1 MIIFIWTVCRI
12 HRQLLRTLI
21 KMASPQAEKTVI
33 NFALSPDSSSAELA
47 PIGPSASSSKIHPAP
62 TSTAP
67 FTPFAS
73 SGHSFFDSVSMSGSQ
88 THANPGKPM
97 LKFDFGNDDDFDEV
111 LEKATGIPFSALSQ
125 AKTAPTLQAKTA
137 PPLQAKT
144 APPLQAKPAPTLQA
158 KPAPTLQAKTAPTL
172 QAKTAPQFHPEVA
185 IITDF
190 MNNRGVRSLDQV
202 ESNLNAVE
210 AEEFLV
216 AFVNLSQKNP
226 DTFWRIVTGLS
237 NFPLLMD
244 AVKAET
250 EENAETAETAEG
262 TEDAKIPDAFMKD
275 VVKAT
280 VAHLFVTRA
289 SMMLIKRLRADK
301 TRLATE
307 VLTERN
313 AKATAK
319 NEATEAWAL
328 FTELHD
334 RATTFNVVAAKQ
346 NDVITSLQAELN
358 SRNVELNTA
367 QASVDELKKAH
378 EARETQMAQM
388 SSELDHARR
397 LAQME
402 VDRIG
407 QVDALKKDNAKAN
420 ALLRAS
426 QAQARAAQA
435 RLDSSSSDLYT
446 QAAQSSPPVV
456 MYPITLSER
465 TRMTIVTDGN
475 RSMLQ
480 AGPNLEHRNTLRD
493 SIAAMRSYVIPQPD
507 SSHVDYNLL
516 LEQ

>member
-33 NFALSPDSSSAELA
+33 NFALSPDSSSAEPA
-47 PIGPSASSSKIHPAP
+47 PIGPSASSSKIPPAP

-125 AKTAPTLQAKTA
+125 AKT
-137 PPLQAKT
+137 
-144 APPLQAKPAPTLQA
+144 APTLQA

-402 VDRIG
+402 FDRMG

-420 ALLRAS
+420 ALLRAT

-435 RLDSSSSDLYT
+435 RIDSSSSDLYT
-446 QAAQSSPPVV
+446 QAAQSSPPVA
-456 MYPITLSER
+456 MYPITISDR
-465 TRMTIVTDGN
+465 TRMTIVTSGIHT
-475 RSMLQ
+475 MLQ
-480 AGPNLEHRNTLRD
+480 AGPDLDHRNTLRD
-493 SIAAMRSYVIPQPD
+493 SIAAMRSFVIPEPD
-507 SSHVDYNLL
+507 SSHVDHTML
-516 LEQ
+516 LE

>member
-137 PPLQAKT
+137 P
-144 APPLQAKPAPTLQA
+144 
-158 KPAPTLQAKTAPTL
+158 
-172 QAKTAPQFHPEVA
+172 QFHPEVA

-262 TEDAKIPDAFMKD
+262 AEDTNIPDAFMKD

-289 SMMLIKRLRADK
+289 SMMLITRLLADK
-301 TRLATE
+301 TRLAAE